1 MDEDM
6 LYDRRLLD
14 RHVRSGRLEQEA
26 VDKHL
31 ADLPDITDRAEV
43 IDSQISSVGIAN
55 RDAEDTGEADD
66 S

>member
-1 MDEDM
+1 MDDDM
-6 LYDRRLLD
+6 LFDRRLVN

-31 ADLPDITDRAEV
+31 ADLPDIADRAAVVE
-43 IDSQISSVGIAN
+43 SQLSSVGIEN
-55 RDAEDTGEADD
+55 RDAEDTGEAD

>member
-6 LYDRRLLD
+6 LYDKRLLE
-14 RHVRSGRLEQEA
+14 RHVRSGRLAQGV

-31 ADLPDITDRAEV
+31 TDLPDVPGRAAT
-43 IDSQISSVGIAN
+43 IDAGMSSVGIEN
-55 RDAEDTGEADD
+55 RRAEDTGEADD